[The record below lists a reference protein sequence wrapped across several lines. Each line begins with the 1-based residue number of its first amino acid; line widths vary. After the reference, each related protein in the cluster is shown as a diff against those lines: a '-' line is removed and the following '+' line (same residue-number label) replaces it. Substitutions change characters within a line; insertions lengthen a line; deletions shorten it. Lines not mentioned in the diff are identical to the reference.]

1 MTFTTKAYIDDPVTH
16 LPIFQRI
23 DVGGLNLVPNYSNFY
38 VSDVLVIQGP
48 LMERAINSAKT
59 QGYNVKIVES
69 FNYLDRTNLSPYE
82 YDNVQLR
89 SVFPGSQYTNQSWI
103 ETIRLRARLNH
114 NQVCRL
120 LNHMSAWIECVKI
133 SSPCII
139 LEHDAIL
146 LNSHIEHM
154 PRNSIHCFSTESPYF
169 HNSGWAC
176 MGEPFAYS
184 VDAHS
189 ANRLCNKIQKEG
201 LVDPL
206 ELLIRLDEF
215 MILFEKKSC
224 RISHA
229 DSSAVTLASSA

>member
-1 MTFTTKAYIDDPVTH
+1 MTFTTKAYTDDPTTH
-16 LPIFQRI
+16 LPIFHRI
-23 DVGGLNLVPNYSNFY
+23 DVGGLNLVPDYSNFY
-38 VSDVLVIQGP
+38 VNDVLVIQGP

-69 FNYLDRTNLSPYE
+69 FNHLDRVNLSFYE
-82 YDNVQLR
+82 YDNVQLKN
-89 SVFPGSQYTNQSWI
+89 VFPGSQYTNQSWI
-103 ETIRLRARLNH
+103 ETVRLKTRLSH
-114 NQVCRL
+114 NQVCRI
-120 LNHMSAWIECVKI
+120 LNHMSAWIECMKI
-133 SSPCII
+133 TTPCII

-146 LNSHIEHM
+146 LNSHREHK
-154 PRNSIHCFSTESPYF
+154 PRNSIHCFSSVSPHF

-206 ELLIRLDEF
+206 EITIRLDEF
-215 MILFEKKSC
+215 MILFDRKAC
-224 RISHA
+224 RIRQT